1 MQLSGTSPGM
11 VLPVPAKRVA
21 RICPFV
27 LVSKMGVLGKLAWLE
42 EETFSAFVLP
52 IEQTPRS

>member
-1 MQLSGTSPGM
+1 M